1 MGAAASVVL
10 DEELKKP
17 IDASDLATPELA
29 LAEVTRLRQLL
40 ADQQAPSGS
49 SRRIII
55 ITGAPGSGKGSQAP
69 VIVEKLGIPQLSTGD
84 MLRAA
89 VAAGT
94 EVGKQADDVMK
105 AGGLVSDELVVGVI
119 RDRITADDCKAGFLL
134 DGFPRTV
141 PQAAMLDEILAAA
154 GEATTMLLQVC
165 VRVCVCVCV
174 CVYTIPTTVPY
185 TSLPPGHYD
194 STHTMLRQPRRLSCY
209 GSDTHSGGGC
219 GRVESGVK

>member
-1 MGAAASVVL
+1 MGAGASVAL

-17 IDASDLATPELA
+17 ADASDLTTPELA
-29 LAEVTRLRQLL
+29 LAEVTRLRKLL

-141 PQAAMLDEILAAA
+141 PQATMLDEILAAA

-165 VRVCVCVCV
+165 VCVCVS
-174 CVYTIPTTVPY
+174 TVPHR
-185 TSLPPGHYD
+185 PP
-194 STHTMLRQPRRLSCY
+194 
-209 GSDTHSGGGC
+209 SGA
-219 GRVESGVK
+219 R